1 MKRTDRKNGTSSKNG
16 QWDTASQ
23 NIAEETKRE
32 TNSQAK
38 AEPVNESAEAK
49 PEKSKKPEKPKPK
62 AKRKKGWFQ
71 KLIPWLGILIG
82 LGVIGYYPASEA
94 YDAWRRKQIIEQME
108 VQDAAVPEETKSE
121 LKEQAI
127 AYNNRLAG
135 LPTDIPSDEIWPY
148 EKQLSAEEGDR
159 AFGSILIP
167 ALSLRMPI
175 YHSTEETVLMAGV
188 GHLEATSLPI
198 GGAST
203 HTVLSAHT
211 GMSNMRGFDEIDQL
225 QIGDIFGI
233 RTLNQTIAYEV
244 IGSQVVL
251 PYEMDALQIVDGDD
265 LATLVTCTPYGV
277 NTHRLLVHGRRTE
290 VPDDYFDQKSEFP
303 ALIKSRRVWPFLLA
317 IGLVLALIVLLALFK
332 WRKKQKQKQAKQ

>member
-1 MKRTDRKNGTSSKNG
+1 MKRTDRKNGTSPKNG

-121 LKEQAI
+121 LKEQAV
-127 AYNNRLAG
+127 AYNNQLAG
-135 LPTDIPSDEIWPY
+135 LPTEIPLDEIWPY

-290 VPDDYFDQKSEFP
+290 VPDDYFDQKSELP

-332 WRKKQKQKQAKQ
+332 WRKKKKQKQVKQ